1 MANFSFMKNLLVL
14 LIFCFAIASPTF
26 AQIIIDQ
33 SDMPSAGNSY
43 VRANGNLLTDLDFTQ
58 TGEDQTWDYSS
69 LESTGLNTTN
79 CISISEAPFLYQF
92 LFNNPLSPNYQAT
105 YAVAGEGI
113 DLGLGFTLD
122 EFFQFNKV
130 SATALSAVGYGA
142 TLSGVPVPS
151 GTNPIDVIYSLPMT
165 MNSTHQN
172 YSEWLIEVPETATYQ
187 LKQTR
192 SYVVDGYGT
201 LILPDGEYE
210 VLRLTMNI
218 EALDSIYINQFN
230 FGFEIPRNTVEY
242 HWLSLDEGLP
252 VLQVNSLLGTTSSIS
267 YKTND
272 VPDNILQQNKS
283 RISIYPN
290 PAQNSLFIDQAEMG
304 SSYEIIDLQGRKVS
318 AGSIDAELFHIDL
331 SALSS
336 GSYVINLLGQEYQSF
351 RFQKQ

>member
-1 MANFSFMKNLLVL
+1 MNKLLAL
-14 LIFCFAIASPTF
+14 LLFCFAMTSATF

-43 VRANGNLLTDLDFTQ
+43 VRANGNLFTDLDFTQ
-58 TGEDQTWDYSS
+58 TGEDQIWDYST
-69 LESTGLNTTN
+69 LESTGLTVTD
-79 CISISEAPFLYQF
+79 CISISETPFLYQF

-105 YAVAGEGI
+105 HAVAGEGI

-172 YSEWLIEVPETATYQ
+172 YSEWLIEVPETAAYQ

-210 VLRLTMNI
+210 ALRLTMNI
-218 EALDSIYINQFN
+218 EAIDSIYINQFN

-242 HWLSLDEGLP
+242 QWLTLDEGLP
-252 VLQVNSLLGTTSSIS
+252 VLQVNTLLGATTSIS

-272 VPDNILQQNKS
+272 VPDNILQQNNKS
-283 RISIYPN
+283 ISIYPN
-290 PAQNSLFIDQAEMG
+290 PIQNSLFIDHAEIG
-304 SSYEIIDLQGRKVS
+304 ARYEIIDLQGRKISSGTV
-318 AGSIDAELFHIDL
+318 DAPLFYIDL
-331 SALSS
+331 SALST
-336 GSYVINLLGQEYQSF
+336 GSYVINVFGQSF
-351 RFQKQ
+351 QSSRFQKQ

>member
-1 MANFSFMKNLLVL
+1 MNKLLAL
-14 LIFCFAIASPTF
+14 LLFCFAMVPATF

-43 VRANGNLLTDLDFTQ
+43 VRANGNLFTVLDFTQ
-58 TGEDQTWDYSS
+58 TGEDQIWDYST
-69 LESTGLNTTN
+69 LESTGLTVTD
-79 CISISEAPFLYQF
+79 CISISETPFLYQF

-210 VLRLTMNI
+210 ALRLTMNI
-218 EALDSIYINQFN
+218 DAIDSIYINQFN

-242 HWLSLDEGLP
+242 QWLTLDEGLP
-252 VLQVNSLLGTTSSIS
+252 VLQVNTLLGATTSIS

-272 VPDNILQQNKS
+272 VPDNILQQNNKG
-283 RISIYPN
+283 ISIYPN
-290 PAQNSLFIDQAEMG
+290 PIQNSLFIDHAEIG
-304 SSYEIIDLQGRKVS
+304 SRYEIIDLQGRKISSGTV
-318 AGSIDAELFHIDL
+318 DAPLFYIDL

-336 GSYVINLLGQEYQSF
+336 GSYVINVFGQSF
-351 RFQKQ
+351 QSSRFQKQ